1 MHRDVVCAENAE
13 HLLRAATT
21 LQIKGM
27 ITRCEEYLMDN
38 LSEKNC
44 ITMWKLGR
52 THNCEELEDRSWPLI
67 LLNFNELS
75 RTDDF
80 QVSSNSGLSG
90 YTALLW
96 CLYSPSSSTTLCPMG
111 IFLSTIFRSEILP
124 TNLRFFTLFFRSY
137 L

>member
-1 MHRDVVCAENAE
+1 MLCVHRDVVCAENAE

-52 THNCEELEDRSWPLI
+52 THNCEELEDRAWPLI
-67 LLNFNELS
+67 LQNFNELS
-75 RTDDF
+75 RTDAF
-80 QVSSNSGLSG
+80 QVGSSLGLSG
-90 YTALLW
+90 PAR
-96 CLYSPSSSTTLCPMG
+96 CLSVPFSSS
-111 IFLSTIFRSEILP
+111 
-124 TNLRFFTLFFRSY
+124 FFFCL
-137 L
+137 

>member
-1 MHRDVVCAENAE
+1 MCRLNISCSVCTGMWRVNHLVLCVHRDVVCAENAE

-52 THNCEELEDRSWPLI
+52 THNCEELEDRAWPLI
-67 LLNFNELS
+67 LQNFNELS
-75 RTDDF
+75 RTDAF
-80 QVSSNSGLSG
+80 QVGSSSGLSG
-90 YTALLW
+90 PAH
-96 CLYSPSSSTTLCPMG
+96 CLSVPISSS
-111 IFLSTIFRSEILP
+111 
-124 TNLRFFTLFFRSY
+124 FFFC
-137 L
+137 